1 MRKAGFWMPEDKKEP
16 AFVRLENISKSF
28 NHVKALVDAS
38 LCAYEGE
45 VLAIVGDN
53 GAGKSTLIK
62 ILSGVLKPDGG
73 KIYVGDKTFDFLDV
87 SSALD
92 AGISTVYQD
101 LSLGNSMDVASN
113 IFLGHEMTKCGFL
126 DKKTMR
132 GESEKLLQELEIDIQ
147 DSRAIVG
154 DLSGGQRQGVAVA
167 RLVHHGGRV
176 LIFDEP
182 TAAMGV
188 VESQHTLDFIKSLA
202 QKGMVV
208 MLICHNLQQV
218 FDTADRI
225 AVMRHG
231 RVIAEDC
238 KSNMT
243 MKDVLALLTSA
254 DHLAETGAKES

>member
-1 MRKAGFWMPEDKKEP
+1 MNNDKSESP
-16 AFVRLENISKSF
+16 YVRLDNISKSF

-38 LCAYEGE
+38 LSAYEGE
-45 VLAIVGDN
+45 VLAIIGDN

-73 KIYVGDKTFDFLDV
+73 KIVVGGQTYDSLDV
-87 SSALD
+87 TSALE

-113 IFLGHEMTKCGFL
+113 IFLGHEITKHGLL
-126 DKKTMR
+126 DKKAMR
-132 GESEKLLQELEIDIQ
+132 KESERLLEELEIDIQ

-167 RLVHHGGRV
+167 RLVHHGGHV

-188 VESQHTLDFIKSLA
+188 VESEHTLKFIKSLA
-202 QKGMVV
+202 QKGMAV

-231 RVIAEDC
+231 RVIAEDE
-238 KSNMT
+238 KSIMT
-243 MKDVLALLTSA
+243 MKDVLALLTCA
-254 DHLAETGAKES
+254 DHLVKADEEAKN

>member
-1 MRKAGFWMPEDKKEP
+1 MSNKKGQAP
-16 AFVRLENISKSF
+16 YVRLDNISKSF

-38 LCAYEGE
+38 LSAYEGE
-45 VLAIVGDN
+45 VLAIIGDN

-62 ILSGVLKPDGG
+62 ILSGVLKPDSG
-73 KIYVGDKTFDFLDV
+73 KIVVGEKTFDSLDV
-87 SSALD
+87 NKALEV
-92 AGISTVYQD
+92 GISTVYQD

-113 IFLGHEMTKCGFL
+113 IFLGHEITKCGFL
-126 DKKTMR
+126 DKKAMR
-132 GESEKLLQELEIDIQ
+132 AESERLLEELEIDIQ

-167 RLVHHGGRV
+167 RLVHHGGHV

-188 VESQHTLDFIKSLA
+188 VESEHTLNFIKSLA
-202 QKGMVV
+202 QKGMAV

-231 RVIAEDC
+231 RVISEDE

-254 DHLAETGAKES
+254 DHLVKTDEEVKG

>member
-1 MRKAGFWMPEDKKEP
+1 MKNDKSESP
-16 AFVRLENISKSF
+16 YVRLDNISKSF

-38 LCAYEGE
+38 LSAYEGE
-45 VLAIVGDN
+45 VLAIIGDN

-73 KIYVGDKTFDFLDV
+73 KIVVGGQVFDSLDV
-87 SSALD
+87 TSALE

-113 IFLGHEMTKCGFL
+113 IFLGHEITKHGLL
-126 DKKTMR
+126 DKKAMR
-132 GESEKLLQELEIDIQ
+132 KESERLLEELEIDIQ

-167 RLVHHGGRV
+167 RLVHHGGHV

-188 VESQHTLDFIKSLA
+188 VESEHTLKFIKSLA
-202 QKGMVV
+202 QKGMAV

-231 RVIAEDC
+231 RVIAEDE

-243 MKDVLALLTSA
+243 MKDVLALLTCA
-254 DHLAETGAKES
+254 DHLVKADEEAKN